1 MGAFCMEIIAKLCCV
16 GMLLFQGILLDIYL
30 VNVTSSKWNWLWII
44 ADVFVICIWI
54 VTLVLAKRNFENRL
68 KKARDNVDG
77 GNPEDYPDEIRYS
90 FIAWIVYILLLTPRV
105 VIMMHKHAS
114 KLKEEDVLG
123 PNYLKVAISSTP
135 LIFLLLIYGYHNGKL
150 SESRKYYI
158 ASLVG
163 SVCLDLFDSID
174 LLEFLFIPEEKR
186 VFPQQFLDASLAF
199 SIINFFLPTLALIE
213 IYVNGFTG
221 RVTSLSFKVVYV
233 FCYAFLINV
242 PNLVIRSV
250 LWHYYNSDVS
260 VLIMKNVMCIALGV
274 TEMCEYFGE
283 DRPRK
288 CENCNNWYR
297 KSHFKKHYNGCISNR
312 DLDDIEL

>member
-1 MGAFCMEIIAKLCCV
+1 MEIIAKLCCV
-16 GMLLFQGILLDIYL
+16 GMLLFQGIFLNIYL
-30 VNVTSSKWNWLWII
+30 VDVTSSKWNSLWII
-44 ADVFVICIWI
+44 ADVFVIFIWI

-77 GNPEDYPDEIRYS
+77 GNPEDHPDEIRYG

-105 VIMMHKHAS
+105 VIMMRKHAS

-123 PNYLKVAISSTP
+123 PNFLKVTISSTP
-135 LIFLLLIYGYHNGKL
+135 LIFLLLVYGYHNGKL

-174 LLEFLFIPEEKR
+174 LLEFLFTPEGKR
-186 VFPQQFLDASLAF
+186 VFPQQYSDASLAF
-199 SIINFFLPTLALIE
+199 SVINFFLPTLALIE

-221 RVTSLSFKVVYV
+221 RVTSFSFKVVYV
-233 FCYAFLINV
+233 FCYVFLINV
-242 PNLVIRSV
+242 PNLIIRSV
-250 LWHYYNSDVS
+250 LWHTYNSDVS

-274 TEMCEYFGE
+274 TEIFEYFGE

-288 CENCNNWYR
+288 CEICNNWYR
-297 KSHFKKHYNGCISNR
+297 MSHFKKHYNACLSNR
-312 DLDDIEL
+312 DPDDSEL